1 MRRSGREERV
11 TVTDSTAE
19 FFAELGQRGQ
29 EPLLSK
35 MRGRARIDVVDGKR
49 TQRWLL
55 TVDKGSLVVSKE
67 NAAADCVIRVDRTL
81 FDRIVT
87 GRQNAVAA
95 VLRGDLE
102 VAGDWRFLVLLQ
114 RLFPS
119 PPRPRHRRQTAR
131 SDA

>member
-1 MRRSGREERV
+1 MEETV
-11 TVTDSTAE
+11 AVTDPTAE

-35 MRGRARIDVVDGKR
+35 TRGRARIDLVQGKR

-55 TVDKGSLVVSKE
+55 TVDKGSLLVSKE
-67 NAAADCVIRVDRTL
+67 NAAADCVIRADKAL

-87 GRQNAVAA
+87 GKQNAVAA
-95 VLRGDLE
+95 VLRGELE
-102 VAGDWRFLVLLQ
+102 IAGDWRFLVLLQ

-119 PPRPRHRRQTAR
+119 PPRPRRRRQTAR
-131 SDA
+131 SRA

>member
-1 MRRSGREERV
+1 M
-11 TVTDSTAE
+11 TDPTAE

-35 MRGRARIDVVDGKR
+35 TRGRARIDLVEGKR

-55 TVDKGSLVVSKE
+55 TIDKGALVVSNE
-67 NAAADCVIRVDRTL
+67 NAAADCVIRADKAL
-81 FDRIVT
+81 FDKIVT

-95 VLRGDLE
+95 VLRGDLG
-102 VAGDWRFLVLLQ
+102 VSGDWRFLVLLQ

-119 PPRPRHRRQTAR
+119 PPSARRRRRAAR
-131 SDA
+131 SGA